1 MNKKEALQEE
11 FFTQI
16 SATEYPGLQARFVS
30 YKLVNMGVEVINNI
44 NFEDP
49 FLRMET
55 NIGKLETEKIFLD
68 IPYMEIKHCIE

>member
-11 FFTQI
+11 FFSQITQ
-16 SATEYPGLQARFVS
+16 TDYPPMQARFVS
-30 YKLVNMGVEVINNI
+30 FKLVKMGVETINNI

-49 FLRMET
+49 FLKMET

-68 IPYMEIKHCIE
+68 IPYMEIKHCID